1 MGKSTGFG
9 SDDGDDDSDEDD
21 DAMDMRGL
29 KGSKEGWGK
38 KKNYYAGD
46 TADLEI
52 GQDVQD
58 AYDEEEAAMSLQK
71 DRLESMRE
79 SDYLDDIEEE
89 ADWEAQDGGRGE
101 GKRKRSPKD
110 SVIGS
115 LQSVVL
121 DEVSALI

>member
-1 MGKSTGFG
+1 MGKETGSSGFG
-9 SDDGDDDSDEDD
+9 GTDSTDDGNSDESDEDLET
-21 DAMDMRGL
+21 RSL

-71 DRLESMRE
+71 ERLASMQE
-79 SDYLDDIEEE
+79 SDFMDYMDEDE
-89 ADWEAQDGGRGE
+89 ADSVTKGSGRGGE
-101 GKRKRSPKD
+101 KGAP
-110 SVIGS
+110 GT
-115 LQSVVL
+115 L
-121 DEVSALI
+121 